1 MKYSVRNTKQF
12 RKDFERIKSQDKDL
26 TKLHDVII
34 ELRDGEKLDK
44 SFHNHSLKGEY
55 TDCMECH
62 ISPDWLLIYR
72 IEGNEMVLLRTGSHS
87 ELFK

>member
-1 MKYSVRNTKQF
+1 MKYSVRSTKQF
-12 RKDFERIKSQDKDL
+12 RKDFERIKSQGKDL
-26 TKLHDVII
+26 VKLHKIV
-34 ELRDGEKLDK
+34 LSLQDGEQLEK
-44 SFHNHSLKGEY
+44 SLRNHSLRGEY
-55 TDCMECH
+55 DDCMECH